1 MDTDLNL
8 DIKVYLNICLQIPL
22 DTEVMELS
30 LTPKRT
36 SRRQVART
44 AEDMELLEAVA
55 ALAASAALAA
65 ASADQEAADGPADL
79 EVQEGMA
86 DQEEDLA
93 DSAGRVAQVGRM
105 AVIQEDLEVQ
115 DTQVE
120 RLEVVLEGQVADR
133 RPLPR
138 RTARAPPQQRTEHH
152 ET

>member
-1 MDTDLNL
+1 MVL
-8 DIKVYLNICLQIPL
+8 I
-22 DTEVMELS
+22 

-44 AEDMELLEAVA
+44 AEDLELLEAVA

-93 DSAGRVAQVGRM
+93 DSAGRVAQDGRM

-120 RLEVVLEGQVADR
+120 RLEVVLEVVADR

-138 RTARAPPQQRTEHH
+138 RMGRAPPQQRTEHQ

>member
-1 MDTDLNL
+1 M
-8 DIKVYLNICLQIPL
+8 
-22 DTEVMELS
+22 
-30 LTPKRT
+30 
-36 SRRQVART
+36 
-44 AEDMELLEAVA
+44 
-55 ALAASAALAA
+55 
-65 ASADQEAADGPADL
+65 DGPADL
-79 EVQEGMA
+79 EVQEELA

-138 RTARAPPQQRTEHH
+138 STTRAPPSRRTEHH